1 MWYAKV
7 KVCLLHSNLLFF
19 RLSHFEREGYGIL
32 GGRFHSRIFDRHFQS
47 CHLLYSSIMDPIVTW
62 EILSRLAE
70 ARGGNRDDGSVDS
83 LPFYAQRI
91 CKKED
96 TNTSLI
102 QEESLFFKTSP
113 TIHDTTQSPPSD
125 LPSDE
130 DTKPSNTTYSSPTIY
145 SLKAITEK
153 FMRILQQQDRV
164 SVAELCKQL
173 GMKEDDVSAVGDLIC
188 KSSSSLVCKVY
199 NNVRKQYEYGLV
211 ESLKQSLHDR
221 INFHCNLSSTAPLED
236 NKSLHS
242 IVSSLA
248 QLSTVTIK
256 QLSKELELSCEDILR
271 LLKDIGLH
279 PNICIS
285 KHNGEITGYYNSEI
299 KENSMQYI
307 EKEILSCLDEATT
320 PSSVCI
326 SAECAVCTYFML
338 FISIC

>member
-1 MWYAKV
+1 
-7 KVCLLHSNLLFF
+7 
-19 RLSHFEREGYGIL
+19 
-32 GGRFHSRIFDRHFQS
+32 
-47 CHLLYSSIMDPIVTW
+47 MDLVTW
-62 EILSRLAE
+62 EILSCLAE
-70 ARGGNRDDGSVDS
+70 ARGGNGDDGSVDS

-91 CKKED
+91 CKEED
-96 TNTSLI
+96 INSSLI
-102 QEESLFFKTSP
+102 QEKSFFKTSP
-113 TIHDTTQSPPSD
+113 TIHDTTQPPPSD

-130 DTKPSNTTYSSPTIY
+130 DTKPPNTTDSSPTIY

-153 FMRILQQQDRV
+153 LMYILQQQQRV

-173 GMKEDDVSAVGDLIC
+173 GMKEDDISAVGDLIC
-188 KSSSSLVCKVY
+188 KPSSSLVCKVF
-199 NNVRKQYEYGLV
+199 NNMKQQYEYGLV
-211 ESLKQSLHDR
+211 ESLKKSLRDR
-221 INFHCNLSSTAPLED
+221 INFHCNNVSSTASLED

-256 QLSKELELSCEDILR
+256 QQQLSKELELSCEDILR
-271 LLKDIGLH
+271 LLEDIELH

-285 KHNGEITGYYNSEI
+285 KHNGEIIGVYNREVQ
-299 KENSMQYI
+299 ENHMQYI
-307 EKEILSCLDEATT
+307 EKQILSCLGEVTT